1 MQSYEDTSMKTSAS
15 IEYHPSETSKE
26 EAMSRVEYIAFQQI
40 IAKIRNKEF
49 KYLKIS
55 TSVTRLFDYE
65 DLSKAMCSI
74 ELKE

>member
-1 MQSYEDTSMKTSAS
+1 MRTSAS

-40 IAKIRNKEF
+40 AKKIRNKEF
-49 KYLKIS
+49 KYLRITTS
-55 TSVTRLFDYE
+55 TTKLFDYE
-65 DLSKAMCSI
+65 NLSKARCII